1 MGVGGGREPPV
12 HGNGGPGGPEGGWG
26 EASPL
31 FLDCDVEAPDA
42 HLFLDPVWEEE
53 RAVELLVPEILQD
66 RCTLCGQC
74 AEVCQFNALALLG
87 EQIMVFP
94 ELCHGCG
101 SCTLICPDE
110 AIREVPRA
118 LGRIQSGKA
127 RGIPFHHGLLNVGE
141 AMAVPVIHALKES
154 GSPAPGQVTILDAPP
169 GTSCPMVE
177 TVKGTDFV
185 ILVTEPT
192 PSGLHDLEL
201 AVEAVRALGIPQG
214 VVINRDGIG
223 DERVE
228 EFCRREGLPVLL
240 RIPFQ
245 RDIAEGM
252 ARGET
257 LMGLRPSLGEELRT
271 LMDEIRDLVQAS
283 AAEKAP
289 KGAVE
294 AHLVGGGGEV

>member
-1 MGVGGGREPPV
+1 M
-12 HGNGGPGGPEGGWG
+12 
-26 EASPL
+26 
-31 FLDCDVEAPDA
+31 EAPDA
-42 HLFLDPVWEEE
+42 HLFLQPEWAEE
-53 RAVELLVPEILQD
+53 RAVELMVPEILQD

-87 EQIMVFP
+87 EQVMVFP

-101 SCTLICPDE
+101 SCSLICPDE
-110 AIREVPRA
+110 AIREVPRE
-118 LGRIQSGKA
+118 LGRIRVGRA
-127 RGIPFHHGLLNVGE
+127 GGIPFHHGLLNVGE
-141 AMAVPVIHALKES
+141 AMAVPVIHALKEGGIPTS
-154 GSPAPGQVTILDAPP
+154 GQITILDAPP

-214 VVINRDGIG
+214 VVINRDGLG
-223 DERVE
+223 DDRVE
-228 EFCRREGLPVLL
+228 DFCRRQEIPVLL

-257 LMGLRPSLGEELRT
+257 LLALRPTLGQELRI
-271 LMDEIRDLVQAS
+271 LMHEIQDMVRAS
-283 AAEKAP
+283 RREKIHG
-289 KGAVE
+289 GAVAE
-294 AHLVGGGGEV
+294 QPVGGGGAT